1 MSRFDRRLGT
11 GPYAKTYTATAKK
24 RYSPRPGTADC
35 KLPSRNDVIMN
46 SPIQNIVVLSGNNV
60 SNATDNRTSMLIN
73 SVSEKNSRIME
84 KLKKTSN
91 QSEKIL
97 LNHELR
103 LNTVELNVDCLNNM
117 KVETEHKEMQVELEN
132 YKKKVNTL
140 EKTLKGLG
148 DKMIILTQM
157 IQENNI
163 KENNE
168 KQVKKMNKVTLDI
181 NDIEEE
187 VVKKVDNK
195 NIESKIAHT
204 ADASNESEITDDGP
218 HFE

>member
-11 GPYAKTYTATAKK
+11 GPYAKTFTATAKR

-46 SPIQNIVVLSGNNV
+46 SPIQNNVVVSGNI
-60 SNATDNRTSMLIN
+60 SNNTDNRTSILIN
-73 SVSEKNSRIME
+73 SVSEKNAKIME
-84 KLKKTSN
+84 KLKTTTN
-91 QSEKIL
+91 QSEKIF

-117 KVETEHKEMQVELEN
+117 KVENEHKEMQIELEN

-140 EKTLKGLG
+140 EKTLKELG
-148 DKMIILTQM
+148 EKMIILTQM

-163 KENNE
+163 KENE
-168 KQVKKMNKVTLDI
+168 GKQVKKMNKVTLDI

-187 VVKKVDNK
+187 VVNK
-195 NIESKIAHT
+195 NVESKIAET
-204 ADASNESEITDDGP
+204 ADASDESEIADDGP

>member
-11 GPYAKTYTATAKK
+11 GPYAKTNTTTSSR

-46 SPIQNIVVLSGNNV
+46 SPMLNNTFV
-60 SNATDNRTSMLIN
+60 TNNSNENNRTSMLIN
-73 SVSEKNSRIME
+73 SVSEKNAKIME
-84 KLKKTSN
+84 KLKTTRN

-103 LNTVELNVDCLNNM
+103 LNTVELNIDCLNNLKM
-117 KVETEHKEMQVELEN
+117 EADQKIMNESLEN
-132 YKKKVNTL
+132 YKKKINTL
-140 EKTLKGLG
+140 EKTLKEMG
-148 DKMIILTQM
+148 DKMILLTQM
-157 IQENNI
+157 IQENEINKNI
-163 KENNE
+163 E
-168 KQVKKMNKVTLDI
+168 KKQKMNKVSLDI

-187 VVKKVDNK
+187 VVKKVNNTSVENK
-195 NIESKIAHT
+195 ETVVN
-204 ADASNESEITDDGP
+204 DDGP